1 MTQDDDE
8 VPENLENVE
17 NLTGDLVQNLK
28 DVPVHETV
36 NPDSEKVNPDPEN
49 VDPEVIDIDEGK
61 YEYVDF
67 EIIEDEIFE
76 VIDDDTYDT
85 EFLSSIQFQSPNT
98 QDSDGQD
105 EYPSDV
111 STDED
116 DRMVIE
122 SATHQWDI

>member
-17 NLTGDLVQNLK
+17 NLTGGPVQNLK

-67 EIIEDEIFE
+67 EIIQDEVFFE
-76 VIDDDTYDT
+76 VIDDDTYDA
-85 EFLSSIQFQSPNT
+85 ESQHP
-98 QDSDGQD
+98 GQRR
-105 EYPSDV
+105 P
-111 STDED
+111 
-116 DRMVIE
+116 R
-122 SATHQWDI
+122 